1 MLVKSAG
8 ICYKSGPLVVINRV
22 GTQLVFGSTSVFGV
36 RGSVVFAST
45 RKENNTNV
53 LKRKHMPSWNPNNP
67 CVDWKRPS
75 FGGKTK
81 GWVPDSRF
89 IEHLVN
95 YFKHLDIAGRQ
106 HAFKHFFKNTY
117 LSLHVSQNR
126 SMPYSPAL
134 VLSRSILLWNPWP
147 EPPLLPQMQ

>member
-53 LKRKHMPSWNPNNP
+53 LKRKHMPSWNPNT
-67 CVDWKRPS
+67 V
-75 FGGKTK
+75 T
-81 GWVPDSRF
+81 
-89 IEHLVN
+89 
-95 YFKHLDIAGRQ
+95 
-106 HAFKHFFKNTY
+106 
-117 LSLHVSQNR
+117 
-126 SMPYSPAL
+126 L
-134 VLSRSILLWNPWP
+134 VLIEKDLLLEAKQRDGFQIPD
-147 EPPLLPQMQ
+147 L